1 MSFHRG
7 GRQGGGRPGGGRRRS
22 YPSRP
27 RECQFCVD
35 QTDTIDYKKVEIL
48 ARQTGPEGKIK
59 PRRRTGTCAKHQRML
74 ATAIK
79 RARHMAFLGFDRG
92 TWI

>member
-7 GRQGGGRPGGGRRRS
+7 GGGGGGGRRRS

-27 RECQFCVD
+27 RFCQFCVD
-35 QTDTIDYKKVEIL
+35 QMITIDYKNVELL
-48 ARQTGPEGKIK
+48 ARQTSPEGKIK
-59 PRRRTGTCAKHQRML
+59 PRRRTGTCARHQRML

-79 RARHMAFLGFDRG
+79 RARHMALLAFDRG